1 MDPTWGHV
9 SRGSSKSCSFS
20 ICSNI
25 LSWMSNPIRWA
36 TTHFLASCLARR
48 TNKPVVAPDD
58 ALTGARGNIWD
69 VRVAVRRAS
78 RRLFPFALALGI
90 YSFPS
95 AGSLGTPMQARQS
108 SSIAH
113 RPAARS
119 DRRSISDSTI
129 CTRRSETWWWTGGGV
144 AVEVAE
150 NISYAS

>member
-1 MDPTWGHV
+1 MGPTWPPHKQYMGPAWGHV
-9 SRGSSKSCSFS
+9 SRGSSKSWSFC

-25 LSWMSNPIRWA
+25 LSRMSNPIRWA

-78 RRLFPFALALGI
+78 RRLSPFAMALGI

-119 DRRSISDSTI
+119 DRLCSLCWYWRLLLEW
-129 CTRRSETWWWTGGGV
+129 CE
-144 AVEVAE
+144 
-150 NISYAS
+150 

>member
-1 MDPTWGHV
+1 
-9 SRGSSKSCSFS
+9 
-20 ICSNI
+20 
-25 LSWMSNPIRWA
+25 MSNPIRWA
-36 TTHFLASCLARR
+36 TTHFLASFLARR

-78 RRLFPFALALGI
+78 RRLSPFAMALGI

-119 DRRSISDSTI
+119 DRGVSSLGHYQAERDVVCVVSRS
-129 CTRRSETWWWTGGGV
+129 RRRR
-144 AVEVAE
+144 
-150 NISYAS
+150 ISYAGGLVGSVQADSNSKQEQL